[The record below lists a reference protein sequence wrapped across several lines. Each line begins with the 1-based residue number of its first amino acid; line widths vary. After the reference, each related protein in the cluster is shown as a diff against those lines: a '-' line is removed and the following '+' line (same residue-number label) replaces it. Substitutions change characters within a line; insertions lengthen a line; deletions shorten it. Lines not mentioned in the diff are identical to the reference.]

1 LLVICLFPGALCARE
16 LASGDRTDFSSK
28 DDRLRLELSGRLHLD
43 AAYFDADN
51 TPLEDT
57 VRVRRAR
64 LGVALTLFRDFTVKY
79 QYDFTGDGRTLDA
92 SLSYEGFDPWEVK
105 IGQFREPFSLEE
117 LTSSNNNT
125 FMERALPNEFAR
137 GYNTGIAIS
146 THGADWS
153 AAGGV
158 FGDRVV
164 KNVFGAGD
172 EDLALTGRVTYA
184 PVHNDEGV
192 AHFGINA
199 SRRDV
204 EEGGRVRFATN
215 PESPLADEN
224 LVSTGSIQ
232 DADVFYVAGLEAAG
246 VRGPFSIQGE
256 YIHTALDRD
265 NGRSD
270 LNFSGLN
277 FSGGYAYV
285 SWFLT
290 GESRPY
296 NVKRGYFSGIKP
308 NRATGAFELALR
320 FSALDLN
327 DGGVTGGRE
336 MNTTLG
342 LNWYYRRNLRL
353 MTNLIHVDTDDEG
366 GNEDVNIVQFRAQL
380 HF

>member
-1 LLVICLFPGALCARE
+1 M
-16 LASGDRTDFSSK
+16 
-28 DDRLRLELSGRLHLD
+28 
-43 AAYFDADN
+43 
-51 TPLEDT
+51 
-57 VRVRRAR
+57 
-64 LGVALTLFRDFTVKY
+64 
-79 QYDFTGDGRTLDA
+79 
-92 SLSYEGFDPWEVK
+92 K

-125 FMERALPNEFAR
+125 FMERALPNEFTR

-164 KNVFGAGD
+164 KDVFGAGD
-172 EDLALTGRVTYA
+172 EDLALTARVTYA

-204 EEGGRVRFATN
+204 EEGGRVRFATD
-215 PESPLADEN
+215 PESTLADEN
-224 LVSTGSIQ
+224 LVSTGSIR
-232 DADVFYVAGLEAAG
+232 DVDVFYVAGLEAAG

-270 LNFSGLN
+270 LNFSGW
-277 FSGGYAYV
+277 YAYV

-296 NVKRGYFSGIKP
+296 NVKRGNFSAIKP

-366 GNEDVNIVQFRAQL
+366 GNEDVNIIQFRAQL
-380 HF
+380 NF